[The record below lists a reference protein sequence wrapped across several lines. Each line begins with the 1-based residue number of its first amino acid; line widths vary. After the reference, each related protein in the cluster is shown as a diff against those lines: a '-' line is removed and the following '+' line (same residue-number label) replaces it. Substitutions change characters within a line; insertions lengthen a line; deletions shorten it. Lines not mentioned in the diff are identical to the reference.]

1 MKSPS
6 EIQPVDEPTD
16 QPVDQPVSQAVVQ
29 PIVQPALKP
38 SLHQPGGLSRELTRV
53 VLLIFALVSFWQLSH
68 QLVEI
73 LLMFAMVFLLAVILN
88 SVVVTLEKRG
98 VRRGLAVGLIM
109 LCFMGGVAL
118 GGWLIVP
125 PALRQA
131 NQLVAKAPTYWKTI
145 RSRVG
150 QLEDSY
156 PALKGLVP
164 QFADEGSQGAQNSQQ
179 KTVQQSVQKST
190 VSSDENSASANEA
203 PEESQTDESSTE
215 TQNAASEGASDE
227 SSNEVDAK
235 ADTKSESSAENAAT
249 SEAPVPPDITEG
261 NSTSTDSTG
270 EAEPDAKEGATK
282 TDDKDTSVDKDTS
295 ATVTRRVT
303 TRTVNRPQA
312 SGGQGAKEG
321 QEAAPLEPLSGF
333 LQQDAL
339 LGYAKRAVAITA
351 TLAGAVFVTVLSF
364 LLLMFTLANPHALV
378 GGILSVAP
386 DEHREA
392 TRRSLARIFQQ
403 MTGWARA
410 TLINGTITGVL
421 TGVGMAMVGV
431 HPALVFGIC
440 AFFGEFVPNVGPLVA
455 AVPAIF
461 VAISMGPT
469 KAAMALGVIIF
480 VQAIASNALNPII
493 MGREMKLHPVSITFF
508 ALAMGKLFGVAGA
521 ILAVP
526 TAAVSKILVEEFYL
540 RPRGVNEGAIE
551 EQARGIVMNEAG
563 IDDN

>member
-6 EIQPVDEPTD
+6 EIPSETLTETQSSMPE
-16 QPVDQPVSQAVVQ
+16 AR
-29 PIVQPALKP
+29 P
-38 SLHQPGGLSRELTRV
+38 SLYQPGGLSRELTRV
-53 VLLIFALVSFWQLSH
+53 VLLIFALVSLWQLSH

-88 SVVVTLEKRG
+88 SVVVSLEKRG

-109 LCFMGGVAL
+109 LCFIGGVAL

-125 PALRQA
+125 PALKQA

-145 RSRVG
+145 RSRIG
-150 QLEDSY
+150 EMEKSY

-164 QFADEGSQGAQNSQQ
+164 EFGDSSNDSASSQQ
-179 KTVQQSVQKST
+179 NTIQQSVQKSAT
-190 VSSDENSASANEA
+190 DTENNATADNA
-203 PEESQTDESSTE
+203 DAIDESQLG
-215 TQNAASEGASDE
+215 NAASSDTE
-227 SSNEVDAK
+227 
-235 ADTKSESSAENAAT
+235 T
-249 SEAPVPPDITEG
+249 SEAPVPPDITDE
-261 NSTSTDSTG
+261 NRATPS
-270 EAEPDAKEGATK
+270 EGAETSSNDEDTK
-282 TDDKDTSVDKDTS
+282 K
-295 ATVTRRVT
+295 TVTRQVIT
-303 TRTVNRPQA
+303 KSVNRSPVVA
-312 SGGQGAKEG
+312 QGN
-321 QEAAPLEPLSGF
+321 QEENPMAPLSGL
-333 LQQDAL
+333 LQQDAI

-351 TLAGAVFVTVLSF
+351 TLAGAIFVTVLSF
-364 LLLMFTLANPHALV
+364 LLLLFTLSNPHALV
-378 GGILSVAP
+378 GGILAVAP

-392 TRRSLARIFQQ
+392 TRRSLGRIFVQ

-431 HPALVFGIC
+431 QPALVFGIC

-455 AVPAIF
+455 AIPAIF

-469 KAAMALGVIIF
+469 KAAMALGVIVF

-526 TAAVSKILVEEFYL
+526 TAAVSKILIEEFYL
-540 RPRGVNEGAIE
+540 RPRGVNEATIE

-563 IDDN
+563 IEDV